1 MSFFTSYLRP
11 TMCPGVEAN
20 YGIRG
25 LSNIKVFF
33 TILSRDK
40 IQSSAAHFSCLKFF
54 AKNEKNGPVFREKRK
69 IRENASTDLV
79 CLKVQLWLQSF
90 SRKNVLYD
98 TLMMSCIFG

>member
-1 MSFFTSYLRP
+1 M
-11 TMCPGVEAN
+11 N
-20 YGIRG
+20 
-25 LSNIKVFF
+25 
-33 TILSRDK
+33 
-40 IQSSAAHFSCLKFF
+40 SAAHFSCLKFF